1 MIRSQNVDEQAYHL
15 QSHCIKVHAL
25 CKADMTSK
33 MSMTQRARFALK
45 AAKCGI
51 WNSGSDLFVRT
62 FLACRSTLKFQ
73 SGTEHRIYPGI
84 VSAASAKRER
94 SEAGECEG
102 DPA

>member
-1 MIRSQNVDEQAYHL
+1 MIRSQNVDDQAYHL

-25 CKADMTSK
+25 CKADMT
-33 MSMTQRARFALK
+33 QRARFALK

-51 WNSGSDLFVRT
+51 WNSGFDLFVWT
-62 FLACRSTLKFQ
+62 FLACLSSLKFQ